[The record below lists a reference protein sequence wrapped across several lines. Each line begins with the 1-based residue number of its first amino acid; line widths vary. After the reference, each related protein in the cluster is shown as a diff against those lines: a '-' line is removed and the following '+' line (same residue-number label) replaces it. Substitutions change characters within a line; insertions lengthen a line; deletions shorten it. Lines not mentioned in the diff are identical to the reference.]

1 MLVSGPVVEDIL
13 FGQGIATATATA
25 TAMAMAPGAMF
36 IDMASIKARE
46 ARDHAARLASFSIAH
61 PDAPVS
67 GGVLGAG

>member
-13 FGQGIATATATA
+13 FGQGVATATA
-25 TAMAMAPGAMF
+25 TAMTPGAMF
-36 IDMASIKARE
+36 IDMASIKPRV

>member
-1 MLVSGPVVEDIL
+1 MLESGPVVEDIL

-25 TAMAMAPGAMF
+25 TAMTPGAMF